1 LEPFLLICA
10 YITNSAEKQPFNR
23 LSKMKKLLHKAKLPL
38 HCLLGALLLASISGC
53 ANLLSQF
60 SNETSPEPSNN
71 LGDSAKFTALLADE
85 LFMKA
90 NADNQYR
97 YAVAGFVPVASMRID
112 LSQQGPLMLLGH
124 QLEQGLIT
132 EAVKRGFIAQDF
144 KASNA
149 LILSDNSDR
158 ALSRDINHLSEL
170 QNIDYYITGTITPQ
184 QSGAMVNARIIN
196 VRNKDVIAAATR
208 FFPGDLFWNDE
219 QVSLRNGHLY
229 RADKNAKT
237 QYIQE

>member
-1 LEPFLLICA
+1 MKNILHGVGSILL
-10 YITNSAEKQPFNR
+10 
-23 LSKMKKLLHKAKLPL
+23 
-38 HCLLGALLLASISGC
+38 CLLCVLLLVSLSGC

-60 SNETSPEPSNN
+60 SEDTPPVATPN
-71 LGDSAKFTALLADE
+71 LGESAQFTALLAND
-85 LFMKA
+85 LFMNT

-97 YAVAGFVPVASMRID
+97 YAVAGFVPVDTMRTD
-112 LSQQGPLMLLGH
+112 LNQQGPLMLLGH

-132 EAVKRGFIAQDF
+132 EAVRRGYIAQDF

-149 LILSDNSDR
+149 LILSDHSDR

-184 QSGAMVNARIIN
+184 QHGAMVNARIIN
-196 VRNKDVIAAATR
+196 VRNKDVVAAATR
-208 FFPGDLFWNDE
+208 FFPADLFWNEE

-229 RADKNAKT
+229 RADKTTPT
-237 QYIQE
+237 QYTQE